1 MNTELPDGRRFSRR
15 KPILIGFVL
24 VAGLALLLVVA
35 IHPRQ
40 QREQE
45 VMEALQ
51 QTQGVP
57 TVLVAKSIQVP
68 GRGELL
74 LPGTIQ
80 AVSEASLYSRSEGY
94 LRKRMVDI
102 GDHVQAGQLL
112 AVVEAPEVDQQVRQA
127 QATVSRSEAVLAQT
141 KAAREQS
148 DTQLKLAEITARRWN
163 TLFDKRVVSRQET
176 DEKQAAYEARMAD
189 NQAAQANEKAANN
202 AVEAARADLQRLLNV
217 KEFQEIRA
225 PFAGIIT
232 ARNTEVGSLIKAGAS
247 DGRELFHLAQIE
259 TVRVMVHVP
268 QTNVPAISVGKSVS
282 VTVQERPG
290 VKLSGTLVRTANAL
304 DPATRTLLSE
314 VHVANREHLLL
325 PGMYAQV
332 GFPEARQ
339 QPMVLIS
346 GDTLVVRSD
355 GPQVAMVEEGGAVR
369 YRKVTLGRDFG
380 SETEVT
386 SGLSG
391 GESLVIN
398 PSDDVRDGV
407 MVKTR
412 VAKEIGNSSQKK

>member
-1 MNTELPDGRRFSRR
+1 MNTELPAGRRFSRR

-24 VAGLALLLVVA
+24 VVGLALLLIVA

-45 VMEALQ
+45 VMDTLQ

-57 TVLVAKSIQVP
+57 TVLVAKAIQVP

-80 AVSEASLYSRSEGY
+80 AVSEASLFSRSEGY

-176 DEKQAAYEARMAD
+176 DEKQAAYEARLAD

-259 TVRVMVHVP
+259 TVRVMVQVP

-282 VTVQERPG
+282 VSVQERPA
-290 VKLSGTLVRTANAL
+290 VKFSGTLVRTANAL

-314 VHVANREHLLL
+314 VHVANPEHLLL

-332 GFPEARQ
+332 GLPEARQ
-339 QPMVLIS
+339 TPMVLIS

-355 GPQVAMVEEGGAVR
+355 GLQVAVVEEGGTVR

-386 SGLSG
+386 SGLTG

>member
-355 GPQVAMVEEGGAVR
+355 GPQVAVVEEGGAVR